1 MFTRKVIWKVLL
13 LFVIASMLFSACAPA
28 ATPTT
33 APTTA
38 PVAAPTTVPVAAPTT
53 APVAAS
59 TTVPAASGTVTATLT
74 VLEAAEQAAQL
85 APLFPPV
92 APTLPANATGAR
104 PVPAGGWKYAFIGA
118 IVHPY
123 YNPFPLAFKQAESDL
138 PVGKIL
144 WEMPQQF
151 DQNVQNQL
159 IDGAVAQ
166 GYNLMGV
173 QDSDPAAGNVEI
185 AKVVAQGI
193 PVVSF
198 AGCANQPSPNMYC
211 LATDVQQ
218 SAYYAATQVIKQMGG
233 KGNLVHFSGN
243 NADANTK
250 LRIAGVAKAVAEN
263 PGVTLL
269 QTIVDDDS
277 AETAQNAVSSVF
289 ASKGSQINGIVA
301 TAYQPS
307 VAIANQLTSDN
318 RKDIVAVL
326 QDPDPIVTTAIANG
340 FVYGTMS
347 QNPYGQ
353 AYIGV
358 YSLYLWT
365 QGYTWKKDAPWYIDS
380 GSFLITKDNL
390 ATVTKAMADLTQ
402 KMVSTWASTYFD
414 APK

>member
-1 MFTRKVIWKVLL
+1 VAAATT
-13 LFVIASMLFSACAPA
+13 APAAPSA
-28 ATPTT
+28 ATPT
-33 APTTA
+33 
-38 PVAAPTTVPVAAPTT
+38 
-53 APVAAS
+53 
-59 TTVPAASGTVTATLT
+59 LT
-74 VLEAAEQAAQL
+74 VLQAAEQAAQL
-85 APLFPPV
+85 APLVPPV
-92 APTLPANATGAR
+92 APTLPPNGKGAR

-123 YNPFPLAFKQAESDL
+123 YNPFPFAFKQVEHDL
-138 PVGKIL
+138 PVGTIS
-144 WEMPQQF
+144 WQMPQQF

-166 GYNLMGV
+166 GYNLMGI
-173 QDSDPAAGNVEI
+173 QDADPAAGNVEI

-198 AGCANQPSPNMYC
+198 AGCANQPSPDMYC

-218 SAYYAATQVIKQMGG
+218 SAYTATTALIKQMGG
-233 KGNLVHFSGN
+233 KGNIVHLSGN

-250 LRIAGVAKAVAEN
+250 LRIAGVAKAIAEH

-277 AETAQNAVSSVF
+277 AETAQNAVSSLF
-289 ASKGSQINGIVA
+289 AAKRSQINGIVT
-301 TAYQPS
+301 TAYNPA
-307 VAIANQLTSDN
+307 VAIANELTSLN
-318 RKDIVAVL
+318 EKSIPAIL
-326 QDPDPIVTTAIANG
+326 QDSDPIVTTAIANG
-340 FVYGTMS
+340 YVYGTMS
-347 QNPYGQ
+347 QNPFGQ

-365 QGYTWKKDAPWYIDS
+365 QGYTWKKTAPWYIDS

-390 ATVTKAMADLTQ
+390 ATVNNAMADLTQ
-402 KMVSTWASTYFD
+402 KMVSSWATTYFD